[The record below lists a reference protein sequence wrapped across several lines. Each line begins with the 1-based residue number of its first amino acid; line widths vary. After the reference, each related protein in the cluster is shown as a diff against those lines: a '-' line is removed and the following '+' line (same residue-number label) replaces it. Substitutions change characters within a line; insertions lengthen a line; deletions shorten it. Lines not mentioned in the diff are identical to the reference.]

1 MNQKIKNLII
11 NHFGLKELDDDMNLS
26 FLVED
31 SVGRIELLVLV
42 EEALGKKLKEEQIL
56 QVETV
61 RDLVDA
67 FES

>member
-1 MNQKIKNLII
+1 MNQKIKDLII

-61 RDLVDA
+61 GDLVDA
-67 FES
+67 FEF

>member
-67 FES
+67 FEF